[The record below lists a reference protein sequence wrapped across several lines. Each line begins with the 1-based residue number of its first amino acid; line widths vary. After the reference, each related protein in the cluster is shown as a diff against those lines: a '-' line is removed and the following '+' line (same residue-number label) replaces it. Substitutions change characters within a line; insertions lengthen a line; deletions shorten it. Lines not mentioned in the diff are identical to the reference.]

1 MNDKL
6 LEAANLLLE
15 AVERDGD
22 PSYAHLCMLYRSART
37 KAQAEQSASATS
49 VQEHVG
55 WSDEFGNLFPLAA
68 YKPKSATWRDGHKTT
83 WRPVYSPPPHQPKN
97 PARKGITPKE
107 KP

>member
-1 MNDKL
+1 MTDKAL

-49 VQEHVG
+49 VQPVVWKMVG
-55 WSDEFGNLFPLAA
+55 PHGRAQINS
-68 YKPKSATWRDGHKTT
+68 GHSSFVEWTERPDSWPERSKT
-83 WRPVYSPPPHQPKN
+83 
-97 PARKGITPKE
+97 
-107 KP
+107 